1 MGVCVCV
8 CSCVRDMIFNVF
20 RRQIVYKYK
29 LEIEMVVNDRSAGW
43 EMLNLTSMAGA
54 ERKYWYS
61 KR

>member
-1 MGVCVCV
+1 MCVCVCV

-43 EMLNLTSMAGA
+43 EMLNLTSMACRG
-54 ERKYWYS
+54 RTQILVQ
-61 KR
+61 